1 MFYIGGLFMRRV
13 VITGMGAIT
22 PIGNDVESFWSSLLE
37 GKNGIDTITCFDVSN
52 YKATLAAE
60 VKDFNVEDYLDKK
73 EARRSDRFCHFALAA
88 SKQALKNS
96 GLDTEKIDLNRA
108 GVIIGSGI
116 GGINTLCNEH
126 TKLIEKGPDRVSPF
140 LIPMMIS
147 NMAAGA
153 VSIATGFK
161 GINSCT
167 VTACAAG
174 SHAIGEAFHAI
185 KAGYI
190 DYALTGGTEAPISP
204 ISIAGFS
211 NMTALSTAT
220 NKDEASL
227 PFDIRRNGFVMGEG
241 AGILLLESYESA
253 LQRGANIIAEIVGFG
268 ATGDA
273 YHITSPDPQ
282 GNGAARAMKNAIDE
296 AGIKPSQVAYINA
309 HGTGTPL
316 NDKYETI
323 AIKTTFGQYAYKL
336 AVSSTK
342 SMTGHLLGAAGAIEA
357 IICAL
362 VVKNDIVP
370 PTINL
375 LQQDPE
381 CDLDCVPNTVRKMSV
396 DYALSNSLG
405 FGGHNASI
413 LIAKYNV

>member
-1 MFYIGGLFMRRV
+1 MRRV

-22 PIGNDVESFWSSLLE
+22 PIGNDVKSFWSSLQQ
-37 GKNGIDTITCFDVSN
+37 GKNGIDNITQFDVTN
-52 YKATLAAE
+52 YKACLAGQ
-60 VKDFNVEDYLDKK
+60 VKDFNAQDYMDKK
-73 EARRSDRFCHFALAA
+73 EVRRTDRFCQFAIAA
-88 SKQALKNS
+88 SIQAIKNS
-96 GLDTEKIDLNRA
+96 GINTEKIDLNRA

-153 VSIATGFK
+153 VSIITGFK
-161 GINSCT
+161 GINSCS

-174 SHAIGEAFHAI
+174 SHSIGEAFHLI
-185 KAGYI
+185 KTGYI
-190 DYALTGGTEAPISP
+190 DYCITGGAEAPISP

-227 PFDIRRNGFVMGEG
+227 PFDVRRKGFVIGEG
-241 AGILLLESYESA
+241 AGILLLETLDSA
-253 LQRGANIIAEIVGFG
+253 LQRGATIIAEICGFG

-273 YHITSPDPQ
+273 YHITSPDPE
-282 GNGAARAMKNAIDE
+282 GNGAARAMQNAIEE
-296 AGIKPSQVAYINA
+296 AGIKPNQIAYINA
-309 HGTGTPL
+309 HGTGTLL

-323 AIKTTFGQYAYKL
+323 AIKTTFQQHAYKL

-357 IICAL
+357 VICAL
-362 VVKNDIVP
+362 VVKDDIIP

-375 LQQDPE
+375 LQQDSE
-381 CDLDCVPNTVRKMSV
+381 CDLDCVPNTVRKLKV
-396 DYALSNSLG
+396 DYAISNSLG

-413 LIAKYNV
+413 LIGKYK